1 MNVNVNWHL
10 DLDVDGRDLATQKPK
25 QVGWLESARSPVDDN
40 VIGGVQVHVQVDVK
54 VNVG

>member
-1 MNVNVNWHL
+1 LTLTLTV
-10 DLDVDGRDLATQKPK
+10 GIRRPK
-25 QVGWLESARSPVDDN
+25 NQAGWVVGIGAIAVDDN